1 MPKLIILFAA
11 FAFLASSGAQAGP
24 REDILAQLTIQA
36 RADNAA
42 FAGFSAARG
51 YTLFSTKWGL
61 GKPATPSCTACHTS
75 SPLNEGKT
83 RAGKLIDPMAVS
95 KTPDRFT
102 DPAKV
107 AKWFRRNCRTV
118 LGRQCTALEKGDY
131 LTFLISK

>member
-1 MPKLIILFAA
+1 MRTIVILGAA
-11 FAFLASSGAQAGP
+11 FVLLTSVGAQAGP

-36 RADNAA
+36 RADSAA

-51 YTLFSTKWGL
+51 YTLFSTKFGT
-61 GKPATPSCTACHTS
+61 GKPTTPSCTACHTS

-83 RAGKLIDPMAVS
+83 RAGKPIDPMAIS
-95 KTPDRFT
+95 KNPTRFT

-118 LGRQCTALEKGDY
+118 IGRECTALEKGDY
-131 LTFLISK
+131 LTFMISK